1 MRIIQGTRTTWLTSS
16 NFWVIFQNTSL
27 LQGNTRGSSSIKR
40 VRRIDISR
48 PLEEVNSFVVDFSTG
63 ELRHITKLKPWGLF
77 EVLTEKY
84 EWDIQQARDFAEF
97 LHPMLAFDP
106 NQRATAAE
114 CLLHPWLTGEPLD
127 GDQQQLQA
135 ERRQCLSFVHQ
146 PTEEVGDLDDEVKL
160 SSNSPFR

>member
-1 MRIIQGTRTTWLTSS
+1 
-16 NFWVIFQNTSL
+16 L
-27 LQGNTRGSSSIKR
+27 LIA
-40 VRRIDISR
+40 
-48 PLEEVNSFVVDFSTG
+48 TG

-114 CLLHPWLTGEPLD
+114 CLLHPWLTGLPLD
-127 GDQQQLQA
+127 GHQQQLQA

-146 PTEEVGDLDDEVKL
+146 PTEEVGGLDDEVKTFCQ
-160 SSNSPFR
+160 SSSMTTSC

>member
-1 MRIIQGTRTTWLTSS
+1 MR
-16 NFWVIFQNTSL
+16 FFQ
-27 LQGNTRGSSSIKR
+27 
-40 VRRIDISR
+40 
-48 PLEEVNSFVVDFSTG
+48 TG

-84 EWDIQQARDFAEF
+84 EWDVQQAREFADF

-114 CLLHPWLTGEPLD
+114 CLQHPWLTGVPLD
-127 GDQQQLQA
+127 GHQQQLQA

-146 PTEEVGDLDDEVKL
+146 AAEEVGDLDEEVKIIFFSFLLVGVCKTLGFFLRRMTMRRTMKKTKMMTTMMMMSRTRNHPGNSSLRDIL
-160 SSNSPFR
+160 SI